1 MVECVH
7 HEHSITHPAG
17 LLLKQQL
24 EMLRSVQQRIKED
37 EAALAQMMS
46 VTAAQQH
53 VQSISGMGPI
63 LAAVV
68 VNEIDDISRFK
79 SAQKLCGYIG
89 LCPSTSSSGGKT
101 CNGKLMR
108 HCNKWLRWAFVEAA
122 WVAMGC
128 DSCFGDLYQKKRA
141 AGKKAN
147 TAILCVARR
156 MARIA
161 WQLLTQG
168 REYQK
173 IPPQRAAKPKQAA
186 KAKQNFPSRSNCT
199 LVGC

>member
-1 MVECVH
+1 M
-7 HEHSITHPAG
+7 SIP
-17 LLLKQQL
+17 
-24 EMLRSVQQRIKED
+24 
-37 EAALAQMMS
+37 
-46 VTAAQQH
+46 
-53 VQSISGMGPI
+53 GMGPI

-101 CNGKLMR
+101 YNGKLMK

-122 WVAMGC
+122 WVSIGC
-128 DSCFGDLYQKKRA
+128 NSYFGDLYKKKRA

-168 REYQK
+168 RDYETL
-173 IPPQRAAKPKQAA
+173 PPAAETNSQPAAEERPPAKP
-186 KAKQNFPSRSNCT
+186 AKQYVLSARAEKGKRIGPMAKQISPAAPIAH
-199 LVGC
+199 